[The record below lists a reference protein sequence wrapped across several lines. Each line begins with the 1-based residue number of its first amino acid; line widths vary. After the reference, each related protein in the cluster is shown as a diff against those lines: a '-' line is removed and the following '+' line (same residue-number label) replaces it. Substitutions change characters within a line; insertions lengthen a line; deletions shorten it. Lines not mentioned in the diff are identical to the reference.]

1 MPTHPRA
8 FDPMIDPGYSGATRV
23 VFVVGDPIGQVKSP
37 AAVTAALRRRGVDAI
52 CVPAHVRPADLT
64 DFLSVAWRMPNV
76 DGVLVTVPHKVA
88 AVRAC
93 TALTPRARVI
103 GAVNVLR
110 RSAQGWLGDMCDG
123 DAFVDAVRE
132 AGAAVT
138 GQRALLVGV
147 GGAGVAIAHAL
158 VAAGVSQ
165 LDLHDIDVKRR
176 DQVLAQLQQAP
187 THNHTTEATRL
198 CAGYTQGI
206 SYDLVCNA
214 SPLGMRQG
222 DPLPVRVEV
231 LAPQVCVGDVVTVP
245 AEPPLIAEARRRG
258 CRVSTGEDMFRH
270 VSTRLVDFLLETSNA

>member
-1 MPTHPRA
+1 MSPSPRA
-8 FDPMIDPGYSGATRV
+8 FDPMIAPGYSGATRI

-37 AAVTAALRRRGVDAI
+37 AGVTAALRVRGVDAI
-52 CVPAHVRPADLT
+52 CVPAHVGPADLM

-93 TALTPRARVI
+93 DELTPRARVI

-110 RSAQGWLGDMCDG
+110 RCPQGWLGDMCDG
-123 DAFVDAVRE
+123 DAFVDALRE

-158 VAAGVSQ
+158 VAAGVSE
-165 LDLHDIDVKRR
+165 LDLHDIDATRR
-176 DQVLAQLQQAP
+176 DQVMVQLQQAH
-187 THNHTTEATRL
+187 THKTGATRL
-198 CAGYTQGI
+198 RAGYTKGV

-214 SPLGMRQG
+214 SPMGMRQG
-222 DPLPVRVEV
+222 DPLPVQVEA
-231 LAPQVCVGDVVTVP
+231 LAPEVCVGDVVTVP